1 MCSPQGGKKQTCGHV
16 ASLQGH
22 SQAASKDRHT
32 ELFKCP
38 CPGCLVHVCVCGY
51 SYKIVKHPPSPPI
64 SSHMNK
70 YMHKDFGEVTCL
82 WQLHL
87 SVWGRI
93 VLESHKVNDTKYP
106 PPLSFSSPRFSFSI
120 CHKLF
125 SPTPLW
131 PRSPSCLPLTPQP
144 SSLNSVVLFS
154 FPSPDILPGSIAE
167 TSDLS
172 RGTHG
177 QHPCLLF
184 SLFFLS
190 SLPSSVHLSPV
201 NTSYSL
207 FCFFSSIT
215 CSPTNLAFLPMVFTS
230 PPPFAPLRSSSLSL
244 PRFYAW
250 PFACIFLSCCLSFF
264 NFPLIAI
271 HNPSLSPSFFPR
283 LPPHSRSL
291 HPSSLP
297 QIKVGIGGLGLGWGP
312 VL

>member
-131 PRSPSCLPLTPQP
+131 PRSPSCLPLIP
-144 SSLNSVVLFS
+144 S
-154 FPSPDILPGSIAE
+154 
-167 TSDLS
+167 
-172 RGTHG
+172 
-177 QHPCLLF
+177 
-184 SLFFLS
+184 
-190 SLPSSVHLSPV
+190 
-201 NTSYSL
+201 
-207 FCFFSSIT
+207 
-215 CSPTNLAFLPMVFTS
+215 AFLPQFCRFIFLPLSWHSSREYCWDFWSIQRDSWSTPLSAILIILSLLPAFIRPSIPCEHFLLPLLLLFFNHLFPYEPCFS
-230 PPPFAPLRSSSLSL
+230 PHGFHLSSSLCT
-244 PRFYAW
+244 A
-250 PFACIFLSCCLSFF
+250 PFLL
-264 NFPLIAI
+264 
-271 HNPSLSPSFFPR
+271 SLSPSLLCLTFCLYFSFLLSFFFQLSPHR
-283 LPPHSRSL
+283 HPQSFSVPFILPTSASSLTLSSSILPPTD
-291 HPSSLP
+291 
-297 QIKVGIGGLGLGWGP
+297 
-312 VL
+312 